1 MANLYEG
8 DGQSMMGEV
17 QNLDLDTN
25 KIADTV
31 NGAVDLITQQ
41 NTIAAAP
48 TEASTE
54 VTESFPVKTDTYA
67 KRKQRNDEFYAWR
80 KLPDGN
86 EKIEASNKWAMKYHG
101 KSTYKEYEQERDAG
115 KSSNAFDFYKNYS
128 ALGNQETMMAP
139 EVGIVDWFTDLG
151 NWATSKVRQP

>member
-48 TEASTE
+48 TEVSTE

-67 KRKQRNDEFYAWR
+67 GRKQRNDEFYAWR
-80 KLPDGN
+80 KLPDGD

-101 KSTYKEYEQERDAG
+101 KSTYKEYEQ
-115 KSSNAFDFYKNYS
+115 
-128 ALGNQETMMAP
+128 
-139 EVGIVDWFTDLG
+139 V
-151 NWATSKVRQP
+151 